1 MPRSTLQ
8 FNDDIEERLNP
19 ERRKSAVHAEDPYSE
34 FQRWNPDAAHPS
46 WNRMTGPG
54 ATSQFEAWLK
64 DSHNKY
70 DRSCQL
76 KDRLPPDEVKALE
89 KEAGRKVDSDKIAF
103 RQLDW
108 GAAVSRLTIKQDDK
122 IIFNPTGMKIEASF
136 SGGTKPRQIVG
147 SVLWAEVKSDSII
160 NPATGAPINGNSND
174 VFAERTACDKS
185 PGKSGSGSALGA
197 VDGLP
202 DARCSLV

>member
-1 MPRSTLQ
+1 VPRSTLQ

-46 WNRMTGPG
+46 WNRMTAAG
-54 ATSQFEAWLK
+54 ATGQFEAWLK

-70 DRSCQL
+70 DRSCTL

-89 KEAGRKVDSDKIAF
+89 NKAGRKVDSDKIAF
-103 RQLDW
+103 RQLVW

-122 IIFNPTGMKIEASF
+122 VIFNPTGMKIEASF

-147 SVLWAEVKSDSII
+147 SVLWAEVKSDSIK
-160 NPATGAPINGNSND
+160 NPATGAPLNGNSNE
-174 VFAERTACDKS
+174 VFAERTACDKR
-185 PGKSGSGSALGA
+185 PGKSGSGRSRGWLA
-197 VDGLP
+197 
-202 DARCSLV
+202 